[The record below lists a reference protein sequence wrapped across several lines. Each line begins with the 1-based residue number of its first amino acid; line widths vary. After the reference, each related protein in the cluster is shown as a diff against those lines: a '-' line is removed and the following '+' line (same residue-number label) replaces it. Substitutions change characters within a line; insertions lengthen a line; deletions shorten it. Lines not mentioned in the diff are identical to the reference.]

1 MLSRPW
7 RVIAAVLVVAV
18 VVVLTVRTTSAA
30 DGRWKVTA
38 QFVDTT
44 GLYVGNDVSYLGVP
58 VGEITAIEPE
68 GPTMRVEMVVD
79 DDITIPREAVAE
91 VLQSALLTD
100 RYVELGPA
108 YSGGDALEPGSTI
121 AVEQTRSPISFDDLA
136 KQIDA
141 LVVALD
147 RQGPDGRDIGDL
159 LGVTAENLDGNGER
173 IRRLIVSS
181 RVALASINEKTP
193 DLAAIAEN
201 LDVLAK
207 ALGTNDA
214 TVRRFTQNLSDA
226 SDVIAGQTT
235 SLDQTLQSLSALSTE
250 VSAFLEEN
258 RDVLKADLRD
268 VAAITRTIRQ
278 QQDTLGRIFDHLPL
292 GAENIARAYD
302 PKSRSIRVEIA
313 AREAGPFNGLVRQAI
328 CAAVA
333 GDLCTLLTNPAG
345 TGPLDL
351 LLDGLE
357 SQIPGGM

>member
-7 RVIAAVLVVAV
+7 RIVVAVLAAAV
-18 VVVLTVRTTSAA
+18 VVVLLVRSSSAA

-44 GLYVGNDVSYLGVP
+44 GLYVGNEVSYLGVP

-68 GPTMRVEMVVD
+68 GPTMRVEMLVD
-79 DDITIPREAVAE
+79 DDISVPRDAVAE

-108 YSGGDALEPGSTI
+108 FTGGETLEPGSTI
-121 AVEQTRSPISFDDLA
+121 KVEKTRSPISFDDLA
-136 KQIDA
+136 RQIDA

-147 RQGPDGRDIGDL
+147 REGPDGRDIGDL
-159 LGVTAENLDGNGER
+159 VGVTARNLDGNGER

-181 RVALASINEKTP
+181 RVALASINDKTP
-193 DLAAIAEN
+193 DLAAIAKD

-207 ALGTNDA
+207 ALGANDA
-214 TVRRFTQNLSDA
+214 TVRRFTQNLSET
-226 SDVIAGQTT
+226 SQVVAGQTE
-235 SLDQTLQSLSALSTE
+235 SLDQTLRSLSALSTE
-250 VSAFLEEN
+250 VASFVNEN
-258 RDVLKADLRD
+258 RGVLKADLRD

-278 QQDTLGRIFDHLPL
+278 QQDTLGRIFDYMPL
-292 GAENIARAYD
+292 GAENIARAFD
-302 PKSRSIRVEIA
+302 PRSRSIRVEIA
-313 AREAGPFNGLVRQAI
+313 IREAGPFNALVRQTI

-333 GDLCTLLTNPAG
+333 GDLCNLLTNSAG

-351 LLDGLE
+351 LLNGLE